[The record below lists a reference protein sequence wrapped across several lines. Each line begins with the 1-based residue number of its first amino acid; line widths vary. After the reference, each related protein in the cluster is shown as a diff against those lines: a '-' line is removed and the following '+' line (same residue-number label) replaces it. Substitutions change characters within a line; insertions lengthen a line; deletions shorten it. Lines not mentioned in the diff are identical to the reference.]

1 MKKETISQTISRADR
16 DHDRD
21 RQILN
26 NMIYT
31 QPTRKQSLLNRLIK
45 IFTRKQKN
53 QTRNNTGWSYQKLEW
68 IQMTLSI
75 R

>member
-53 QTRNNTGWSYQKLEW
+53 QTRNNTGWSYQKLE
-68 IQMTLSI
+68 
-75 R
+75 